1 MASGHSDGPVSRL
14 AGGGIWVWEDA
25 CSGSVCD
32 DPWKAVSRGVV
43 VATSTDGA
51 AALPWAAR
59 QNRARVGKHV
69 SQSGNAS
76 DRWMNLGPQ
85 TRGRVR
91 RISGSGSM

>member
-1 MASGHSDGPVSRL
+1 MLASW
-14 AGGGIWVWEDA
+14 AWECENA

-32 DPWKAVSRGVV
+32 DPWKTVSRDA

-51 AALPWAAR
+51 AALPWTGC

-76 DRWMNLGPQ
+76 DRCMNLGPR
-85 TRGRVR
+85 TEGA
-91 RISGSGSM
+91 